1 MAVMTAADR
10 EKARRAFIEEI
21 CNAREP
27 LTALLKTD
35 IIAAVNATDQWISD
49 NQASFN
55 QALPVASRNNLTA
68 AQKARLFSWV
78 VKQRFLSGL

>member
-1 MAVMTAADR
+1 MAVMIAADR
-10 EKARRAFIEEI
+10 EKARRAFVEEI
-21 CNAREP
+21 CTAREVMAG
-27 LTALLKTD
+27 LTKADVL
-35 IIAAVNATDQWISD
+35 AAINATDQWISD

-55 QALPVASRNNLTA
+55 TALPLAARNGLTQ